1 MNLTHTIETGHM
13 LLFVLFYGACNCNIK
28 HVLHGNHEVLV
39 SFQLE
44 WDKMEVVL
52 KLVLFL
58 SWHVP
63 LTNQRWFIFITNQ
76 MAFSFYV
83 VKEALQQNLKLRKD
97 TFYW

>member
-28 HVLHGNHEVLV
+28 HVLYGNHEVLV